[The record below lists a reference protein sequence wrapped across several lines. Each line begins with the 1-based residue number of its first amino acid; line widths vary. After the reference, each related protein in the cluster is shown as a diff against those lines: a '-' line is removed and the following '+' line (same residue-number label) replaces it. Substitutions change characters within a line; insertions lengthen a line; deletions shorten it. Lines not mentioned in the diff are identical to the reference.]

1 LAASASSLLSAASSL
16 ASSSVNRAS
25 SGASFLSTP
34 LDHEL
39 DDGVGRHRLVAGHE
53 LGDRPAV
60 VVGQSVALALLA
72 RS

>member
-1 LAASASSLLSAASSL
+1 
-16 ASSSVNRAS
+16 
-25 SGASFLSTP
+25 LSTP

-39 DDGVGRHRLVAGHE
+39 DDGVGRHRLVAGHQ